1 MKNRIWK
8 KLSAL
13 GMAFFMTGMMVCG
26 GVDVIVYAQE
36 EPVILMEAD
45 VDNEEIEET
54 FSEPVPDEI
63 VELSD
68 TEQITDNSGSQEDNL
83 NNGKNESGTESN
95 EENTS
100 QNDETLSDGSSE
112 EKTEE
117 NLKTAELAVRVET
130 DEDTVKAG
138 KDLVY
143 TVILENTGEIM
154 LKNIQLHYEFFK
166 ESMTGEW
173 SGKKI
178 VMEADTSENI
188 ARMES
193 LDAGIK
199 ETAYLT
205 VRIPEEQKES
215 LSMKLTATAETDE
228 MESENCRQIRKEIIT
243 DQEVIPLK
251 AAVEVTK
258 TADRSVAVPG
268 DKILFQ
274 ICIRNT
280 GERTLHSVITTE
292 RFQLGNV
299 PVEFLEKDGVVLNKS
314 KTKAKIEKIAP
325 GSAFGLQAIVTLPE
339 DIKDQELLNEV
350 TVTTQ
355 ETGDQTVSSQAKVQI
370 RQAEEKKEDSVDTDN
385 EETLNA
391 GESYPASSHPKT
403 GDPYQPFLWLAMIPG
418 SLLAAG
424 WIRSKM

>member
-1 MKNRIWK
+1 MKNRIWR

-13 GMAFFMTGMMVCG
+13 GVAFFMTGMMVCG
-26 GVDVIVYAQE
+26 GVNVIVYAQE
-36 EPVILMEAD
+36 EPMILMEMD
-45 VDNEEIEET
+45 VDNEETEET

-83 NNGKNESGTESN
+83 NNGKNEPETESN

-112 EKTEE
+112 EKPEE
-117 NLKTAELAVRVET
+117 NLKTAELEVRVET

-325 GSAFGLQAIVTLPE
+325 GSAFGLQAVVTLPE
-339 DIKDQELLNEV
+339 NIKDQELLNEV

-385 EETLNA
+385 DETLNT

-403 GDPYQPFLWLAMIPG
+403 GDPCQPFLWLAMIPG

>member
-1 MKNRIWK
+1 MKNRIWR

-36 EPVILMEAD
+36 EPVILMETD
-45 VDNEEIEET
+45 VDNEETEET
-54 FSEPVPDEI
+54 LSEPVPDEI

-117 NLKTAELAVRVET
+117 NLKTAELEVRVET
-130 DEDTVKAG
+130 DEDIVKAG

-193 LDAGIK
+193 LDVGIK

-215 LSMKLTATAETDE
+215 LSMKLTVIAETDE

-251 AAVEVTK
+251 ATVEVTK

-325 GSAFGLQAIVTLPE
+325 GSAFGLQAVVTLPE
-339 DIKDQELLNEV
+339 NIKDQELLNEV

-385 EETLNA
+385 EETLNE

>member
-1 MKNRIWK
+1 MKNRIWR

-13 GMAFFMTGMMVCG
+13 GVAFFMTGMMVCG
-26 GVDVIVYAQE
+26 GVNVIVYAQE
-36 EPVILMEAD
+36 EPVILMETD
-45 VDNEEIEET
+45 VDNEETEET

-68 TEQITDNSGSQEDNL
+68 TEQITDNSGLQEDNL
-83 NNGKNESGTESN
+83 NNEKNEPETESN

-112 EKTEE
+112 EKPEE
-117 NLKTAELAVRVET
+117 NLKTAELEIRVET

-385 EETLNA
+385 EETLNV

>member
-36 EPVILMEAD
+36 EPVILMETD
-45 VDNEEIEET
+45 VDNEETEET
-54 FSEPVPDEI
+54 LSEPVPDEI

-83 NNGKNESGTESN
+83 SNGKNESETESN

-100 QNDETLSDGSSE
+100 QNDETLSDGSLE
-112 EKTEE
+112 ENPEE
-117 NLKTAELAVRVET
+117 NLKTAEIEVRVET

-143 TVILENTGEIM
+143 TVLLENTGEIM

-178 VMEADTSENI
+178 VMAADTSENI
-188 ARMES
+188 ARMEA
-193 LDAGIK
+193 LDTGIK

-215 LSMKLTATAETDE
+215 LSMKLTVTAETDE
-228 MESENCRQIRKEIIT
+228 TESENCRQIRKEIIT

-325 GSAFGLQAIVTLPE
+325 GSAFGLQAVVTLPE

-391 GESYPASSHPKT
+391 GESYLASSHPKT

>member
-13 GMAFFMTGMMVCG
+13 GMAFLMTGMMVCG

-36 EPVILMEAD
+36 ESVILMETD
-45 VDNEEIEET
+45 VDNEETEET

-83 NNGKNESGTESN
+83 SNGKNESETESN

-112 EKTEE
+112 ENPEE
-117 NLKTAELAVRVET
+117 NLKTAELEVRVET

-143 TVILENTGEIM
+143 TVLLENTGEIM

-178 VMEADTSENI
+178 VMAADTSENI
-188 ARMES
+188 ARMEA
-193 LDAGIK
+193 LDTGIK

-205 VRIPEEQKES
+205 VRIPEEQKE
-215 LSMKLTATAETDE
+215 
-228 MESENCRQIRKEIIT
+228 
-243 DQEVIPLK
+243 
-251 AAVEVTK
+251 
-258 TADRSVAVPG
+258 
-268 DKILFQ
+268 
-274 ICIRNT
+274 
-280 GERTLHSVITTE
+280 
-292 RFQLGNV
+292 
-299 PVEFLEKDGVVLNKS
+299 
-314 KTKAKIEKIAP
+314 
-325 GSAFGLQAIVTLPE
+325 
-339 DIKDQELLNEV
+339 
-350 TVTTQ
+350 
-355 ETGDQTVSSQAKVQI
+355 
-370 RQAEEKKEDSVDTDN
+370 
-385 EETLNA
+385 
-391 GESYPASSHPKT
+391 
-403 GDPYQPFLWLAMIPG
+403 
-418 SLLAAG
+418 
-424 WIRSKM
+424 